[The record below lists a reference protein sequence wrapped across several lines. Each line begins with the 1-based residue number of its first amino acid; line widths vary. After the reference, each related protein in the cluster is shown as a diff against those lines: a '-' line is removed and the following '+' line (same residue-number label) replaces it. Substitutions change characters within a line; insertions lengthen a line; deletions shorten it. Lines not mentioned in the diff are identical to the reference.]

1 MSVAEMRPI
10 IGIDAAAIK
19 LTDRLLGYDDRDL
32 ADILREIAANIGV
45 KHIAYLR
52 FSAENSVDVS
62 LLTAVVT
69 YSREWQTRYF
79 LRKYSA
85 IDPVVTHGSRAV
97 LPFDWEDFEMPTP
110 AVASFFAD
118 ALNHGVGLRG
128 VSIPVRNRR
137 NACALVSLN
146 GDHDKAKW
154 EEFKRENM
162 VKLQILSAL
171 INSAAGI
178 NSKLLSAPVQLSK
191 REEQCLV
198 WAARGKTYQEVAE
211 ILNIS
216 FGSVKTHLDTARHK
230 LHCMNLTH
238 AVAVAIATE
247 VIPAQALK

>member
-1 MSVAEMRPI
+1 MRPI

-171 INSAAGI
+171 IELCCWNKLEAFVCTGPVVQAGGAVPGLGREGQ
-178 NSKLLSAPVQLSK
+178 NLPGSCRNPEYKLRQ
-191 REEQCLV
+191 RE
-198 WAARGKTYQEVAE
+198 
-211 ILNIS
+211 
-216 FGSVKTHLDTARHK
+216 D
-230 LHCMNLTH
+230 
-238 AVAVAIATE
+238 
-247 VIPAQALK
+247 ALGHGAS